1 MKKKIYINDENV
13 VVSTMNWPEEKPTDD
28 DGIVV
33 DTLPN
38 GIECGETATTTWK
51 YNETTGQVERQG

>member
-33 DTLPN
+33 DYLPN
-38 GIECGETATTTWK
+38 GFDCDEIASTTWK
-51 YNETTGQVERQG
+51 FNEDTGEITQVI